1 MTASEE
7 VEWQQTPVHFAVG
20 YREGARSTIWRIWTD
35 KYSNVYIAA
44 RALGD
49 ELKISL
55 HKETWRHEFTEQRLS
70 RSFSFVSPGEDRAAD
85 KWKRPPEFAPGVTMA
100 FYILVPASE
109 VTVPRRSGNEEGV
122 QSKKEIVWVP
132 PAPEGST
139 TYFTVL
145 FTTPRTTSDT
155 HSGWP
160 GRNGDTSNLAL
171 RTVQ

>member
-1 MTASEE
+1 MASRSA
-7 VEWQQTPVHFAVG
+7 VRFAVG
-20 YREGARSTIWRIWTD
+20 YREGARSTIWRLWTD

-100 FYILVPASE
+100 F
-109 VTVPRRSGNEEGV
+109 
-122 QSKKEIVWVP
+122 
-132 PAPEGST
+132 
-139 TYFTVL
+139 
-145 FTTPRTTSDT
+145 
-155 HSGWP
+155 
-160 GRNGDTSNLAL
+160 
-171 RTVQ
+171 